1 MLNDEQLIAE
11 IRDALVTETRGIEP
25 SPRLLERVHSEL
37 ETSGRGLRERQ
48 RASRTWLNRLGVGAA
63 VAVALAIAAVVLVV
77 VHSHRAP
84 GTNVAAPP
92 PVGTVQIASRTAD
105 PHGGPPW
112 ALRTA
117 QTGQRRACL
126 QIGRLRSGQIGSL
139 GQDGA
144 YGNDGRFHPI
154 PVTANEHCATT
165 DADGYLFLNVL
176 EQDVPASAP
185 TGSVSGCRVG
195 RGVPTLPKCP
205 RADLRD
211 VAYGALGPQAVSITY
226 TIDHRTMT
234 TRTGPD
240 GAYIVVLPGSSEIC
254 TTDAHGGRSC
264 DEGAGE
270 TSTSTLASGVI
281 TAVTYRDGHI
291 CHLSASSATE
301 ANCPNVGYAKYPPQ
315 PHRHI
320 TPAQVRSTVTP
331 SFAITNRVCYR
342 PKKGVNIPFD
352 IPCQARIPTGYKVG
366 YTQPTLLIDMRFI
379 ARLAAD
385 NHHSVYEWS
394 LGRVSGPDCRAGGL
408 GGGVAATTMT
418 PIRAGQHVALQDNE
432 SPCPGTYKGVVTYQP
447 DGAPGHDTLIW
458 DAPIHDHSI
467 LVGRFSFVVPKPK

>member
-1 MLNDEQLIAE
+1 LTDLLDHAKLPSMVRRRRRL
-11 IRDALVTETRGIEP
+11 ALLAAGLAVFLACAGTAAAISLTR
-25 SPRLLERVHSEL
+25 HD
-37 ETSGRGLRERQ
+37 
-48 RASRTWLNRLGVGAA
+48 GAA
-63 VAVALAIAAVVLVV
+63 KGVLT
-77 VHSHRAP
+77 
-84 GTNVAAPP
+84 GTTGPP

-105 PHGGPPW
+105 PKGGLRW

-117 QTGQRRACL
+117 QTGEHRACL
-126 QIGRLRSGQIGSL
+126 QIGRLRTGQIGSL

-144 YGNDGRFHPI
+144 YGNDDRFHPI
-154 PVTANEHCATT
+154 PVTTNDHCATT

-176 EQDVPASAP
+176 EQDVPASVP
-185 TGSVSGCRVG
+185 TGTVSGCRVG

-211 VAYGALGPQAVSITY
+211 VAYGVLGPQAVSIAY
-226 TIDHRTMT
+226 TIDHRTVT

-254 TTDAHGGRSC
+254 TTDAHGGRGC
-264 DEGAGE
+264 TLGAGE
-270 TSTSTLASGVI
+270 TTTSTLQSGVI
-281 TAVTYRDGHI
+281 TAVTYRDGHV
-291 CHLSASSATE
+291 CPLSASSANE
-301 ANCPNVGYAKYPPQ
+301 AACPNLGYAKYPPRPQ
-315 PHRHI
+315 RHI
-320 TPAQVRSTVTP
+320 TPAQVRSTVIP

-352 IPCQARIPTGYKVG
+352 IPCQDRIPAGYKVG

-394 LGRVSGPDCRAGGL
+394 VGRVSGPTCRGG

-418 PIRAGQHVALQDNE
+418 AIRAGQHVALQDND
-432 SPCPGTYKGVVTYQP
+432 SPCSGTYKGIVTYQP
-447 DGAPGHDTLIW
+447 SGAPGRDTLIW
-458 DAPIHDHSI
+458 DAPIHDHSV